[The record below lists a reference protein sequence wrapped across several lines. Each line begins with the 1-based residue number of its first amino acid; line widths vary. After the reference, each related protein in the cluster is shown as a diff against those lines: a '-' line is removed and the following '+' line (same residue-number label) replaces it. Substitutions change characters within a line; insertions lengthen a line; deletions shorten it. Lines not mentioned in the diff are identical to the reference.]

1 MQVSLFTT
9 AGCHLCEQAYALL
22 KQVSTAYPLEIVCVE
37 IGDDDKLLE
46 QYGLRIPVVQTVAGS
61 ELNWP
66 FTELELN
73 QFISNKIN
81 H

>member
-9 AGCHLCEQAYALL
+9 AGCHLCEQAYVLL
-22 KQVSTAYPLEIVCVE
+22 QQVSVTYPLDIVCVE

-66 FTELELN
+66 FTVLELK
-73 QFISNKIN
+73 QFIINKIN